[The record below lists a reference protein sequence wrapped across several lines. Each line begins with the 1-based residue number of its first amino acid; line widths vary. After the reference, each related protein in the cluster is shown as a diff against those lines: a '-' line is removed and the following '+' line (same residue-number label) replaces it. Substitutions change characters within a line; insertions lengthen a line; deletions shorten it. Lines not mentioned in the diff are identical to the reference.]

1 MIFKLITQILH
12 VILLVTLILLPTLA
26 LAFLTNTIAFQ
37 VRTST
42 TYVTRSTELLFQNFI
57 LLYNLLRYSASEM
70 IDSDLVSIESLLN
83 SKLIVVCN
91 SVFF

>member
-12 VILLVTLILLPTLA
+12 VIQLVTLILLPTLA
-26 LAFLTNTIAFQ
+26 LAFLTNNIAFQ

-42 TYVTRSTELLFQNFI
+42 TYVTRLTEHLFQNSN

-70 IDSDLVSIESLLN
+70 IDSDLVSIESLFKIFKN
-83 SKLIVVCN
+83 FQI
-91 SVFF
+91 

>member
-12 VILLVTLILLPTLA
+12 VIQLVTLILLPTLA

-42 TYVTRSTELLFQNFI
+42 TYVTRLTEHLFQNSN

-70 IDSDLVSIESLLN
+70 IDSDLVSIESLFKIFN
-83 SKLIVVCN
+83 NFQI
-91 SVFF
+91 